1 MEKPRMAR
9 SQTADEI
16 VHRGLERLRVLFG
29 EDLFALL
36 LRASR
41 PVRAVVVRVEVILR
55 DLFDRLIVYAGP
67 LLVGQSCW
75 SG

>member
-1 MEKPRMAR
+1 MAR
-9 SQTADEI
+9 SQAADQN
-16 VHRGLERLRVLFG
+16 VHRGLEHFGVLFG
-29 EDLFALL
+29 KYLFTLL